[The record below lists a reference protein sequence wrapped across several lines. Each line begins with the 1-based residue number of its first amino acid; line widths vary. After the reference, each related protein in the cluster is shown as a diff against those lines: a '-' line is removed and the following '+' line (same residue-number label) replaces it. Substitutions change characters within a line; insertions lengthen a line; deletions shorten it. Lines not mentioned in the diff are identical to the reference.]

1 MTSEDGNYE
10 GFIIDM
16 LDELDIGYKIV
27 SPEDRR
33 YGALNENTGKWSG
46 MMGMIIDNV
55 SLLEIVLII
64 FLYIFFFIFRKL
76 ISLRLI

>member
-1 MTSEDGNYE
+1 MTGEDGNYE

-16 LDELDIGYKIV
+16 LDEMDIGYKIV

-33 YGALNENTGKWSG
+33 YGALNENSGKWSG

-55 SLLEIVLII
+55 SLQEIVYTNFFLID
-64 FLYIFFFIFRKL
+64 FLFL
-76 ISLRLI
+76 ES

>member
-55 SLLEIVLII
+55 SLQEIVDTNFFLID
-64 FLYIFFFIFRKL
+64 FLF
-76 ISLRLI
+76 